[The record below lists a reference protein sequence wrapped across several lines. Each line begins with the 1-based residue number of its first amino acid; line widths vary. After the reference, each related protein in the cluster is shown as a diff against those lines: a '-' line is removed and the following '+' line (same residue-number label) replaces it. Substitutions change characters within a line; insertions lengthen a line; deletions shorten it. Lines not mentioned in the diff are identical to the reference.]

1 MPISLTGVEEMLQS
15 ILLVIAITFVR
26 DRVLD
31 SVAILDANSL
41 QVRGVGLS
49 ALCDK
54 IVSQRSFRSL
64 RLPMDFRIATR
75 YIPHD
80 RKKTGRR
87 LRSNR
92 NIAKRE
98 GREKDGRL
106 GEEHGFGVF

>member
-1 MPISLTGVEEMLQS
+1 
-15 ILLVIAITFVR
+15 
-26 DRVLD
+26 
-31 SVAILDANSL
+31 
-41 QVRGVGLS
+41 
-49 ALCDK
+49 
-54 IVSQRSFRSL
+54 
-64 RLPMDFRIATR
+64 MDFRIATR

-106 GEEHGFGVF
+106 GEEHDFGVFCVWVGSQAYWAFRGRLTANRNISTIKTNRRQMQKSECIVQSTETNADGR

>member
-1 MPISLTGVEEMLQS
+1 MLTRNYNIQVVMCVCVKIHPARALHTNFVPVGLTGVEEMLQS

-54 IVSQRSFRSL
+54 IVNQRSFRSP
-64 RLPMDFRIATR
+64 RLPIDFCDKIHTPR
-75 YIPHD
+75 
-80 RKKTGRR
+80 
-87 LRSNR
+87 
-92 NIAKRE
+92 
-98 GREKDGRL
+98 
-106 GEEHGFGVF
+106 